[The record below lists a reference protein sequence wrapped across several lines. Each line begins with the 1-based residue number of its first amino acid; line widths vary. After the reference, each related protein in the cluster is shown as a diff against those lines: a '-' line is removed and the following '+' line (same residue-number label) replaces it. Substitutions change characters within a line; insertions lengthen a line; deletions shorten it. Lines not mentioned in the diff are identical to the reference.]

1 MPKKEEGRDAKYKQE
16 RMVKYVQHNYPDSI
30 LATGFNS
37 AIVGVSEGFDRGRII
52 YDISKMADHL
62 VNVEGMM
69 LGEAYEYLEFNV
81 FGAFISEDQPIYVDF
96 EGDC

>member
-1 MPKKEEGRDAKYKQE
+1 
-16 RMVKYVQHNYPDSI
+16 
-30 LATGFNS
+30 
-37 AIVGVSEGFDRGRII
+37 
-52 YDISKMADHL
+52 
-62 VNVEGMM
+62 M

>member
-1 MPKKEEGRDAKYKQE
+1 MRNKEEERDEKHQQE
-16 RMVKYVQHNYPDSI
+16 RMFKSIQHNYPDSI
-30 LATGFNS
+30 LATGFDS

-62 VNVEGMM
+62 VENEDMM

-81 FGAFISEDQPIYVDF
+81 FGACISEDQPIYVDF
-96 EGDC
+96 EGDY

>member
-1 MPKKEEGRDAKYKQE
+1 MSNKKEKSNEKHQQEG
-16 RMVKYVQHNYPDSI
+16 MVKYIQHNYPDSI
-30 LATGFNS
+30 LATGFDS

-62 VNVEGMM
+62 VNIEGMM

-96 EGDC
+96 QGDY